1 MRISSARSRS
11 DAAVLD
17 GLTAI
22 LTIGKH
28 GGDWRPPVALH
39 GLLPEG
45 MDPAI
50 LQDACG
56 DRPSLRKI
64 GTNLALVFPEGS
76 EAWVIWLLDH
86 VPPVTAL
93 PDLVERLGRLTRD
106 LRGSAAAQ
114 SGPETGQGP
123 GSGLGTDLVGAML
136 SRLAGSQKRDA
147 ASVAQML
154 ADGLVEHGVA
164 RLAIVAQLRGRG
176 RVRLSLSDARL
187 APLADEWRHAIRTHL
202 GEAPQ
207 RVELS
212 QDDLSDAGLEGALLA
227 DMSGA
232 QRVVLDLPA
241 RDAGG
246 LALILCDPAEAS
258 EGLRAQVDALAALA
272 VGRKPPQPM
281 RKGLWRAVAGVAAVA
296 AVVWLVLPAPL
307 VVTAIAV
314 SEARGAVAVALPVAG
329 FVDQISVR
337 VGDQLAPG
345 DALARFRAPDLEEE
359 NATLGIE
366 LAMEGVA
373 AQTALSTNDYGAFL
387 LSQQKI
393 DAARLRQSRVQERL
407 AALDMKAPLAGRV
420 VLAMAPDS
428 AGRYLPIGE
437 TVAVIHPTDQ
447 FSVTLTVSR
456 VDAPLLVP
464 GQEGEVWFRGI
475 SGQSWP
481 LRIDTPVMHIRAPEG
496 GGAQL
501 TLRAQITAPDQQ
513 ALFAGLAG
521 FARVT
526 AGEQMRARVFSRY
539 VTEYVRGKAWIWFGL
554 MF

>member
-11 DAAVLD
+11 DATVLD

-45 MDPAI
+45 IDPAI

-64 GTNLALVFPEGS
+64 GTWLALVFPEGP
-76 EAWVIWLLDH
+76 EAWVVWLLDH

-93 PDLVERLGRLTRD
+93 PDLVERLGRLTHD
-106 LRGSAAAQ
+106 LRGPQAGQGAGSAAA
-114 SGPETGQGP
+114 
-123 GSGLGTDLVGAML
+123 GSAAGFDLVTAML
-136 SRLAGSQKRDA
+136 ARLAGSQKRDA
-147 ASVAQML
+147 ASVAQIL
-154 ADGLVEHGVA
+154 ADGLVEHGLA
-164 RLAIVAQLRGRG
+164 RIAIVADLRR
-176 RVRLSLSDARL
+176 RRIKLSLSDMRM
-187 APLADEWRHAIRTHL
+187 APLGDELRYLIRAHL
-202 GEAPQ
+202 TEAAQ
-207 RVELS
+207 RVALS
-212 QDDLSDAGLEGALLA
+212 PDDLSEAGLEGALVA
-227 DMSGA
+227 EMIGA

-246 LALILCDPAEAS
+246 LALILCDPAEVAT
-258 EGLRAQVDALAALA
+258 GLRAQVDALAALS

-281 RKGLWRAVAGVAAVA
+281 RRGLWRGLAGAVA
-296 AVVWLVLPAPL
+296 AALVVWLVLPAPL

-393 DAARLRQSRVQERL
+393 DAAKLRQSRVQERL
-407 AALDMKAPLAGRV
+407 AALDMQAPLAGRV
-420 VLAMAPDS
+420 VLAMAPDTV
-428 AGRYLPIGE
+428 GRYLPIGE
-437 TVAVIHPTDQ
+437 TVAVIHPTNQ

-475 SGQSWP
+475 SRQSWP
-481 LRIDTPVMHIRAPEG
+481 LQIDTPVMQIRQPDGSGE
-496 GGAQL
+496 QL
-501 TLRAQITAPDQQ
+501 VLRAQITAPDQQ
-513 ALFAGLAG
+513 DLFAGLAG

-539 VTEYVRGKAWIWFGL
+539 VTEYIRGKAWIWFGL